1 MRSCRGC
8 PLRESA
14 TDASIQGVPKLRRA
28 RDADGSCILVRKCQ
42 QGPGRSGT
50 AGLWLKKKL
59 ETERS
64 LMSREISQSVPWA
77 AIDRVLGELEKT
89 THSMEDFTEDLKIG
103 PFGSFWTQQSLT
115 MDDRVDEVVPENDN
129 QALDLLLFD
138 DTCLLPDQSTL
149 FDFGDTIGCPSL
161 DFDFDWPDCSAP
173 HTWPGEQPIL
183 SSLGPLDFH
192 LPMVN
197 RSELTDV
204 IPSNAYYLMEH
215 YRNQMV
221 GLFSPVHVVQSP
233 WKALHLPCASNA
245 LADLTLRGES
255 KEARTALFYAILS
268 VSAFNLN
275 KVNSEVLTEGAET
288 SMHWWEVG
296 VSYREKAKKA
306 LQSCLRQERNGSA
319 KSKYKEVLMAMLS
332 MITICVSHRASC
344 RSDDLF

>member
-1 MRSCRGC
+1 
-8 PLRESA
+8 
-14 TDASIQGVPKLRRA
+14 
-28 RDADGSCILVRKCQ
+28 
-42 QGPGRSGT
+42 
-50 AGLWLKKKL
+50 
-59 ETERS
+59 
-64 LMSREISQSVPWA
+64 MSREISQSVPWA

-332 MITICVSHRASC
+332 MITICVSHCASC